1 MFLIYFDVV
10 GRPVHHLIVDVFQQD
25 GLRCVGS
32 PVAVD
37 MRRNVVNVVAAEFVK
52 VRRIAPVGRKAVVHG
67 NLVIMVHRGSP
78 FLYRHVQV
86 DESLIGHRGVPV
98 VGIRIKDDLVR
109 IARHQVGARIGC
121 GSRQRGRMNVPGF
134 QHPGVGRVVDQFFG
148 HLSRRLVIGAVT
160 EVHPD
165 LGNAP
170 FERHIDVL
178 IGFRTVVEYR
188 RDRLTVHQQIG
199 LHRIG
204 IQSLGND
211 RRFQLR
217 EGHRPCGGRTRIRHD
232 INRIPGIFRECAPVL
247 RNAVPGHSVDRHD
260 ALVMGAGVFSL
271 FVDKYVEGRNL
282 IFVQRLLSVFGRLRP
297 PLYRQQDLKRQVI
310 AVRGGAVRIFLA
322 RCGEEQ
328 DGQRKD
334 RSYDML

>member
-1 MFLIYFDVV
+1 M
-10 GRPVHHLIVDVFQQD
+10 
-25 GLRCVGS
+25 
-32 PVAVD
+32 
-37 MRRNVVNVVAAEFVK
+37 
-52 VRRIAPVGRKAVVHG
+52 RRIAPVGRKAVVHG

-160 EVHPD
+160 
-165 LGNAP
+165 
-170 FERHIDVL
+170 ERHIDVL